1 MAFLS
6 KIFER
11 KSSIRK
17 KCSRNDFLSLSL
29 DDKKQLITDF
39 LEYLK
44 SRYSGKEFGY
54 DSFSGLDYD
63 QMVLSTIFSELK
75 NAGHITG
82 AGYMVFRL
90 KYNHCTERS

>member
-6 KIFER
+6 KLFGR
-11 KSSIRK
+11 KSNIRN
-17 KCSRNDFLSLSL
+17 KCSRDDFLYLSL
-29 DDKKQLITDF
+29 EEKEQLITNF

-54 DSFSGLDYD
+54 DSFPGLDYD

-75 NAGHITG
+75 DAGHITG

-90 KYNHCTERS
+90 K